1 MKNKLTA
8 RELSSFCGQM
18 GMLLHSGI
26 STAEGLHILC
36 DESKTDADRQIL
48 TPLIRSVDATKV
60 SESFSPRYLPNRSFF
75 TRLIS
80 QLFAPVLMNAP
91 QKCAQEYSTAITATE
106 IFAPNI
112 NVGTNSIMSR
122 HKRRMSANSTVIRLL
137 PARFS

>member
-1 MKNKLTA
+1 M
-8 RELSSFCGQM
+8 
-18 GMLLHSGI
+18 
-26 STAEGLHILC
+26 
-36 DESKTDADRQIL
+36 
-48 TPLIRSVDATKV
+48 DATKV
-60 SESFSPRYLPNRSFF
+60 IESFSPRYLPNRSFF

-80 QLFAPVLMNAP
+80 QLFAPVLINAP

-122 HKRRMSANSTVIRLL
+122 HKRWMSANSTVIRLL